1 MIRALIFDF
10 DGLILETE
18 GPIFQSWQEVYR
30 AYGQVLSWD
39 TWGDIIGRSEIA
51 WDPLADLEESV
62 GEKLDRPRLEEARR
76 QREMEM
82 ILAQPVMPGVLEYL
96 EAARQRGLLLAV
108 ASSSSY
114 AWVYGHLSRLG
125 LLAYFSCL
133 RTSDDVRRAKPDP
146 ELYLSALKGLNIH
159 ASEALALEDS
169 PHGIT
174 AAKGAGLFC
183 VAVPN
188 ELTRRLDTRLADLT
202 LNSLLDL
209 SLEQLLARVNN
220 HSAPRAAGAS

>member
-1 MIRALIFDF
+1 MIRALVFDF

-18 GPIFQSWQEVYR
+18 SPIYQSWKEMYQAYHQE
-30 AYGQVLSWD
+30 LSWD
-39 TWGDIIGRSEIA
+39 TWADIIGRSEIA
-51 WDPLADLEESV
+51 WDPLEELETLL
-62 GEKLDRPRLEEARR
+62 GKKLDRPRLEEARR

-82 ILAQPVMPGVLEYL
+82 ILAQPIMPGVVEYL
-96 EAARQRGLLLAV
+96 EAARQRGMLLAV

-114 AWVYGHLSRLG
+114 SWVHGHLSRLG
-125 LLAYFSCL
+125 LRDYFSCL
-133 RTSDDVRRAKPDP
+133 RTSSDVQHAKPDP
-146 ELYLSALKGLNIH
+146 ELYLSVLHCLDTS

-174 AAKGAGLFC
+174 AAKRAGLYC

-188 ELTRRLDTRLADLT
+188 DMTRCLETGHADLT

-209 SLEQLLARVNN
+209 SLEQLLERANN
-220 HSAPRAAGAS
+220 HPVPGTMG